1 MKKLFTSESVTC
13 GHPDKICDQISDA
26 ILDAYLKEDKEAR
39 VACEVCIN
47 RLEVIIMGEIT
58 STANPDI
65 ESIVR
70 EKILEIGYDRE
81 ELLFDGKTVPIRIDL
96 QKQSPDIAR
105 GVNKKKLGAGDQ
117 GMVFGF
123 ATNETKEYLP
133 LPILLAHKLAYRL
146 EEVRRKKILPY
157 LRPDGKTQVTVEYE
171 GNRATKIDSV
181 VIACQHDPSISLS
194 KLKKDIQKEVIE
206 KVIPS
211 SLLSLDTKYYI
222 NQTGRFVLGGPA
234 SDTGLTG
241 RKLMVDTYGS
251 FARHGGGAF
260 SGKDATK
267 VDRSG
272 AYYARYVAKNIVAAG
287 LAEEIEIQVS
297 YVIGYEEPVSIYLTT
312 HHTNHIEE
320 EKILEIIKKVFHFSP
335 SHMIEELSL
344 TTPLFS
350 KTTCYGHFGKD
361 LPWERLDK
369 VKEIQ
374 EAISTFE

>member
-123 ATNETKEYLP
+123 ATNETKEYLFF
-133 LPILLAHKLAYRL
+133 LL
-146 EEVRRKKILPY
+146 
-157 LRPDGKTQVTVEYE
+157 
-171 GNRATKIDSV
+171 
-181 VIACQHDPSISLS
+181 
-194 KLKKDIQKEVIE
+194 
-206 KVIPS
+206 
-211 SLLSLDTKYYI
+211 
-222 NQTGRFVLGGPA
+222 
-234 SDTGLTG
+234 
-241 RKLMVDTYGS
+241 
-251 FARHGGGAF
+251 
-260 SGKDATK
+260 
-267 VDRSG
+267 
-272 AYYARYVAKNIVAAG
+272 
-287 LAEEIEIQVS
+287 
-297 YVIGYEEPVSIYLTT
+297 
-312 HHTNHIEE
+312 TN
-320 EKILEIIKKVFHFSP
+320 
-335 SHMIEELSL
+335 
-344 TTPLFS
+344 
-350 KTTCYGHFGKD
+350 
-361 LPWERLDK
+361 
-369 VKEIQ
+369 
-374 EAISTFE
+374 